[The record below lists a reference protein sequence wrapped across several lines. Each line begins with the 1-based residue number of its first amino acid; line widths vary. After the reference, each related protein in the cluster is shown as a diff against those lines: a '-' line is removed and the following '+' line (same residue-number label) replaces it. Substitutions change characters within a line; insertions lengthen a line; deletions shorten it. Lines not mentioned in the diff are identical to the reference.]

1 MRLHTDNE
9 INNRDRHTLT
19 QMLRKREYL
28 SQEAGE
34 KHAVTQLKEKLKS
47 TKEQDLFICW
57 LGVHQM
63 TINCCIAMND

>member
-19 QMLRKREYL
+19 QTLRKREYL

-34 KHAVTQLKEKLKS
+34 KHAVTQLKEKLK
-47 TKEQDLFICW
+47 KVRKNKIYLYV
-57 LGVHQM
+57 G
-63 TINCCIAMND
+63 

>member
-19 QMLRKREYL
+19 QMLRKSEYL

-34 KHAVTQLKEKLKS
+34 KHAVTQLK
-47 TKEQDLFICW
+47 
-57 LGVHQM
+57 
-63 TINCCIAMND
+63 